1 MNFSNWGEK
10 VYYGSTIIVI
20 RKVHENKINIRQKVA
35 GVEPSSDSLSSSSR
49 GPQVLG
55 QMWSVRVEKVESL

>member
-10 VYYGSTIIVI
+10 VYYGSTVIVF
-20 RKVHENKINIRQKVA
+20 RKVHENKINIRQKVD
-35 GVEPSSDSLSSSSR
+35 GVDPSSDSLSNSSR

-55 QMWSVRVEKVESL
+55 QKWSVRVEKVEIL